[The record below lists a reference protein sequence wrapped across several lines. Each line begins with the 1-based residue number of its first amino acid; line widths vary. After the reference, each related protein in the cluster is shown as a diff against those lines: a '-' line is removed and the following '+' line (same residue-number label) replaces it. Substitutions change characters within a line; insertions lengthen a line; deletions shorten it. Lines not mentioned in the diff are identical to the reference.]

1 MKIFIGNLGS
11 EIASPD
17 LFQLFSKFGKVM
29 WADIGR
35 DRNNNPRGFGYVCM
49 HTATAGDSAIAA
61 LNKKKFMQQYLS
73 VSEALCNEKTIGKTI
88 FYQ

>member
-1 MKIFIGNLGS
+1 MKIFIGNLGK

-29 WADIGR
+29 WADIAK
-35 DRNNNPRGFGYVCM
+35 DSNNDPRGFGYVYM

-73 VSEALCNEKTIGKTI
+73 VSEALGNEKTIGKTI

>member
-1 MKIFIGNLGS
+1 MKIFIGNLGN

-29 WADIGR
+29 WADVAK
-35 DRNNNPRGFGYVCM
+35 DRKNNPRGFGYVYM
-49 HTATAGDSAIAA
+49 HTATAGDNAIAT
-61 LNKKKFMQQYLS
+61 LNKKQFMQQYLW
-73 VSEALCNEKTIGKTI
+73 VSEALCNEKTTGKTF